1 MIVVMVV
8 IVIIMVMF
16 VEIHICMV
24 SGTGCNGYSYCW
36 MIEKNFFPFRD
47 WINPASSKS
56 ATTTMEIWSRL
67 AKVASFLIDW
77 LQDDHNMT

>member
-1 MIVVMVV
+1 MLKQGEGGAGSLRRDWGEVAGNSKVEIVEIVVMVAMIVVMVV

-47 WINPASSKS
+47 
-56 ATTTMEIWSRL
+56 
-67 AKVASFLIDW
+67 
-77 LQDDHNMT
+77 